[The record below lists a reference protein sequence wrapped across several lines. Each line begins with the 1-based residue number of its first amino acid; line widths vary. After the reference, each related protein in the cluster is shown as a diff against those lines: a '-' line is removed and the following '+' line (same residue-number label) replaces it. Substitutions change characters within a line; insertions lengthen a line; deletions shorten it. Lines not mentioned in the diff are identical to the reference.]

1 MSETLD
7 FERFEKEV
15 KTFALIKKKYDRLR
29 KEFYSEEV
37 YKGSY
42 VDRSTLDKVVQKSK
56 QDESNHLRAFA
67 QQHLINYRVI
77 EYLACLQ
84 VQMDN
89 LHQFLKLM
97 VKQLGKDAPKTK
109 LLALKVAERRKSKER
124 RGSPTTRRKVYDLD
138 YRGAERRRGIRR
150 KGDRRAS

>member
-1 MSETLD
+1 MD

-15 KTFALIKKKYDRLR
+15 KTFALIKKKYDRLL

-42 VDRSTLDKVVQKSK
+42 VDQTILDRAVLRGK
-56 QDESNHLRAFA
+56 QDENNRLKAFA
-67 QQHLINYRVI
+67 QQHLINHRII

-97 VKQLGKDAPKTK
+97 VKQLGKEAAKSQRSTWGTT
-109 LLALKVAERRKSKER
+109 ERRSRGDR
-124 RGSPTTRRKVYDLD
+124 RAAPSRRKVYDLG
-138 YRGAERRRGIRR
+138 YQGPERRRGVRR
-150 KGDRRAS
+150 RGDRRASS

>member
-1 MSETLD
+1 MKESLD

-15 KTFALIKKKYDRLR
+15 KTFALIKKKFDRLL

-56 QDESNHLRAFA
+56 QDENNRLRAQA
-67 QQHLINYRVI
+67 QQHLVNYRVI

-97 VKQLGKDAPKTK
+97 VKQLDKDTPKIKK
-109 LLALKVAERRKSKER
+109 LLPKAIDRRKNNQR
-124 RGSPTTRRKVYDLD
+124 RSSETTRRKVYDLG
-138 YRGAERRRGIRR
+138 YQGSERRSTARR
-150 KGDRRAS
+150 KGGRRAS